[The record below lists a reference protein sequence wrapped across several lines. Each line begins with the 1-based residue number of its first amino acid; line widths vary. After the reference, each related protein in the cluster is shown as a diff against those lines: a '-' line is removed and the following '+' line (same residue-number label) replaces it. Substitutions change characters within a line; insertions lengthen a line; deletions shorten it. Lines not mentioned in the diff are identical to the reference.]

1 LLHALQQT
9 LRGGRW
15 PDLPTFTNEQ
25 AGAELFFQLANLVA
39 NGAVGDAQFS
49 RRATKMGMPGGTF
62 KGA

>member
-1 LLHALQQT
+1 
-9 LRGGRW
+9 
-15 PDLPTFTNEQ
+15 LPTFANEQ